1 MLRHFLGLQWK
12 SFYRS
17 ATFKTEIWFKILMA
31 FGALYFALSLLGL
44 GFGVYFIIEEM
55 GLGDPLRVVN
65 RYMVYYLAVDLMF
78 RYMMQKM
85 PVTNI
90 RPLLYLPMPKA
101 RVVNFSLGKTVVS
114 FFNWT
119 HAFFL
124 VPFSVILII
133 KDYAP
138 LQVIGWH
145 LAIMALIY
153 ANNFLNVMINNKNGF
168 FYAFLALMVLAGLSQ
183 YYGLWDISLYGAP
196 VFDLFYDS
204 PWSAL
209 VPWGLVVALYFASF
223 RYFKGHMFLDGG
235 LAGRTSEA
243 STEDLAWLDR
253 FGNLGTFLKN
263 DIKLI
268 KRNKR
273 SRTAVIMGFFFIF
286 YGLLFFTGAIEAYDN
301 AYWKIFAGIFVTGGF
316 LFSFGQYVP
325 SWDSSYYPLMM
336 SQNIR
341 YREYLSSKWYLIV
354 IATVITTIL
363 STFYLY
369 FGWEAYAAVLV
380 GAIYNVGVNSYL
392 VLWGGA
398 YVKTP
403 IELTS
408 NKKAFGDK
416 QAFNAKTLLLT
427 LPKLLLPIMI
437 YALGDLLIGPWAGF
451 GLVAGFGLLGFVF
464 REKAFKRIEEVYKK
478 EKYKTLLAYKQK

>member
-1 MLRHFLGLQWK
+1 MLRHFAALQWK

-17 ATFKTEIWFKILMA
+17 ASFKTEIWFKILMA
-31 FGALYFALSLLGL
+31 FGALYCAVALLGL
-44 GFGVYFIIEEM
+44 GFGAYFLIEEA

-65 RYMVYYLAVDLMF
+65 RYMVYYLALDLMF
-78 RYMMQKM
+78 RYMLQKM

-90 RPLLYLPMPKA
+90 RPLLYLPLSKSQ
-101 RVVNFSLGKTVVS
+101 VVNHSLGKTVVS

-124 VPFSVILII
+124 IPFSVILII

-138 LQVIGWH
+138 LQVVGWH
-145 LAIMALIY
+145 LALMALIY
-153 ANNFLNVMINNKNGF
+153 ANNFINVMINNKDGH
-168 FYAFLALMVLAGLSQ
+168 FYAFLALLALAGLSQ
-183 YYGLWDISLYGAP
+183 YYGWFDITLYGGP
-196 VFDLFYDS
+196 VFDLFYDR

-209 VPWGLVVALYFASF
+209 LPWGLLVGLYFASF
-223 RYFKGHMFLDGG
+223 RYFKSHMYLDGG
-235 LAGRTSEA
+235 LSGKTSEA
-243 STEDLAWLDR
+243 RTENLDWLNR

-273 SRTAVIMGFFFIF
+273 SRTAVFMGFFFIF
-286 YGLLFFTGAIEAYDN
+286 YGLLFFTGAIEAYDSPF
-301 AYWKIFAGIFVTGGF
+301 WKIFAGIFVTGGF

-354 IATVITTIL
+354 IATVLTTIL

-427 LPKLLLPIMI
+427 LPKLVLPIMI
-437 YALGDLLIGPWAGF
+437 YALGDLLIGPWAGYL
-451 GLVAGFGLLGFVF
+451 LVAAFGLLGFVF

>member
-1 MLRHFLGLQWK
+1 MFRHFAILQWK
-12 SFYRS
+12 SLYRS
-17 ATFKTEIWFKILMA
+17 ASFKTAIWYKALMI
-31 FGALYFALSLLGL
+31 FGALYCIFGLLGL
-44 GFGVYFIIEEM
+44 GFGAYFLIEEA
-55 GLGDPLRVVN
+55 GLGEPLRVVN
-65 RYMVYYLAVDLMF
+65 RYMVYYLALDLMV

-90 RPLLYLPMPKA
+90 KPLLYLPISKGQ
-101 RVVNFSLGKTVVS
+101 VINFSLGKTVVS

-124 VPFSVILII
+124 IPFSVILLL
-133 KDYAP
+133 KGHGA

-145 LAIMALIY
+145 LALMALIY
-153 ANNFLNVMINNKNGF
+153 VNNFLNVMINNKDGYFYGFVALVALAGTAQYQGWVDLSLYAAPIFDF
-168 FYAFLALMVLAGLSQ
+168 FY
-183 YYGLWDISLYGAP
+183 DR
-196 VFDLFYDS
+196 

-209 VPWGLVVALYFASF
+209 LPWGLAVVLYFASYS
-223 RYFKGHMFLDGG
+223 YFKRHMFLDGG
-235 LAGRTSEA
+235 LADKTAEARTENL
-243 STEDLAWLDR
+243 DWLDR

-286 YGLLFFTGAIEAYDN
+286 YGLLFMTGAIETYDHP
-301 AYWKIFAGIFVTGGF
+301 YWKIFAGIFVTGGF

-341 YREYLSSKWYLIV
+341 YREYLASKWYLIV
-354 IATVITTIL
+354 LATVITTIL
-363 STFYLY
+363 STFYIY

-380 GAIYNVGVNSYL
+380 AAIYNVGVNSYL

-427 LPKLLLPIMI
+427 LPKLLLPIGV
-437 YALGDLLIGPWAGF
+437 YALGDLLAGPKAGYA
-451 GLVAGFGLLGFVF
+451 LVAGCGLLGFVF
-464 REKAFKRIEEVYKK
+464 RERVFKTIEQVYKR
-478 EKYKTLLAYKQK
+478 EKYRTLLAYKQK